1 MYTQKH
7 PLTYGP
13 TYLILE
19 SKFPLLIIIG
29 TISTSNSIKSKFMNI
44 AQEISH
50 SWYLYGNGNSV
61 IIYDTDLINDKNEFI
76 NNESI
81 KGNMVLLGNVFENK
95 VTEIV
100 MNERNSEGNEYIF
113 SFLIFLI
120 LYNFFFFFFF

>member
-50 SWYLYGNGNSV
+50 SWYLYGNGNSI

-113 SFLIFLI
+113 AFLIFL
-120 LYNFFFFFFF
+120 FF